1 MNVYSGLTGKVEKF
15 PEPEPQN
22 ADYQNAEYTLSP
34 ETPVGTRKRPSDRT
48 GILKGLGGLFS
59 KVMDSKPELEDLLLI
74 GVLYLLYRESGD
86 IEFLLIAGA
95 MLFM

>member
-1 MNVYSGLTGKVEKF
+1 MNVYSGLTGRVENF
-15 PEPEPQN
+15 PEPDLHGAAIKDAEFTKSEPREAAAQ
-22 ADYQNAEYTLSP
+22 
-34 ETPVGTRKRPSDRT
+34 KRPSDRT
-48 GILKGLGGLFS
+48 GILKGLGGIFS
-59 KVMDSKPELEDLLLI
+59 KVLDSKPELEDLLLI